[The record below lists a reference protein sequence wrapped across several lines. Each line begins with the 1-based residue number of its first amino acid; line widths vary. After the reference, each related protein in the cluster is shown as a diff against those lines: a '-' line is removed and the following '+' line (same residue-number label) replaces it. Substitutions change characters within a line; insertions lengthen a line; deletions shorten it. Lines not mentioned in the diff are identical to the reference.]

1 MGQDQKNNELRAQL
15 VCCSLGLSGENKSST
30 KLGQK
35 RAAPVVGFDVHH
47 VVADVTRV
55 GTHRAATR
63 DVVIRPW
70 LGTRA
75 RLFLIIRHG
84 LCSERFGLS

>member
-1 MGQDQKNNELRAQL
+1 M
-15 VCCSLGLSGENKSST
+15 

-35 RAAPVVGFDVHH
+35 LAVPVVGFDVHV
-47 VVADVTRV
+47 VVADVTRHV
-55 GTHRAATR
+55 ATHRAATR

-84 LCSERFGLS
+84 LCSKRFGLS